1 MMKKHLFVLLAL
13 LALVS
18 CKEVKFQPRPA
29 LPLVHV
35 LAADSTGTARLVA
48 QSGTRGGE
56 GSIAIIGDPE
66 AAILLARRF
75 QGSDRVDNIDGR
87 PQRDSLPDFAGE
99 TFDVVMDAYNA
110 PYDRF
115 WESARNLADTLRQ
128 NVLDSLREIAV
139 LNAVN
144 AWDSLCWRSVTDT
157 EPLLRKQRAKMLIFT
172 SAMQARWGVFDVDTL
187 QQLCGGNCPVLSP
200 VHSML
205 DQAYAAGA
213 RSLAVWTSRNVRD
226 SGAWQEVFGQKG
238 YADAHLTVLAPESA
252 LDIRTELRNLLRQYR
267 ETGRV
272 LDALLID
279 SYTADLSPLRSELD
293 LIHHEG
299 TDENAAFQAML
310 SPDFFLVDPLSSLVG
325 TTYALMRE
333 RHMFSHQI
341 AWPAIHYYETAV
353 SDEGAALLVETSASY
368 AINTYVP
375 NRY

>member
-1 MMKKHLFVLLAL
+1 
-13 LALVS
+13 
-18 CKEVKFQPRPA
+18 
-29 LPLVHV
+29 
-35 LAADSTGTARLVA
+35 
-48 QSGTRGGE
+48 
-56 GSIAIIGDPE
+56 
-66 AAILLARRF
+66 
-75 QGSDRVDNIDGR
+75 
-87 PQRDSLPDFAGE
+87 
-99 TFDVVMDAYNA
+99 
-110 PYDRF
+110 
-115 WESARNLADTLRQ
+115 
-128 NVLDSLREIAV
+128 
-139 LNAVN
+139 
-144 AWDSLCWRSVTDT
+144 
-157 EPLLRKQRAKMLIFT
+157 
-172 SAMQARWGVFDVDTL
+172 MQARWGVFDVDTL

-325 TTYALMRE
+325 ATYALMRE

>member
-1 MMKKHLFVLLAL
+1 MRKLLFVPLVL

-18 CKEVKFQPRPA
+18 CKEVKNQPRPA
-29 LPLVHV
+29 LSLVYAI
-35 LAADSTGTARLVA
+35 AADSTGTGRLVA
-48 QSGTRGGE
+48 QSGNRGGE

-75 QGSDRVDNIDGR
+75 QGSDHVDNIDGR

-99 TFDVVMDAYNA
+99 TFDVVMDACNA
-110 PYDRF
+110 PYDHF
-115 WESARNLADTLRQ
+115 LES
-128 NVLDSLREIAV
+128 DSLREVAV
-139 LNAVN
+139 LNAVS

-172 SAMQARWGVFDVDTL
+172 SALQARWGLFDVDTL

-213 RSLAVWTSRNVRD
+213 RSLAVWTTRPVRS
-226 SGAWQEVFGQKG
+226 SGAWQEVFRQRG
-238 YADAHLTVLAPESA
+238 YPDAHLTVLAPEGA
-252 LDIRTELRNLLRQYR
+252 LDIRTQLRSLLRQYR

-279 SYTADLSPLRSELD
+279 SYSADLSPLRSELD

-325 TTYALMRE
+325 STYALMRE
-333 RHMFSHQI
+333 RNLFSHKI
-341 AWPAIHYYETAV
+341 AWPAIRYYETEA
-353 SDEGAALLVETSASY
+353 SDEGVPLLVETSASY